1 MEACVESERR
11 WRGVEGF
18 CWRECE
24 GAFFFFIR
32 RTKDVQLSA
41 QLHFGPGAL
50 LPVILLQ
57 ACDEVIFCVSS
68 GYAHTCACLALWA
81 VKRAMHSSK
90 WQSIPHTS
98 PCCSAGTESVYQ
110 ISRMSKKEG
119 ISRKLEQIC
128 DINLSWKTHY
138 WNGRLHK

>member
-1 MEACVESERR
+1 MSRSGAGAE
-11 WRGVEGF
+11 WRDLAEENVKEPF
-18 CWRECE
+18 Y
-24 GAFFFFIR
+24 FIR

-68 GYAHTCACLALWA
+68 GYAHTCARLALQA

-90 WQSIPHTS
+90 
-98 PCCSAGTESVYQ
+98 
-110 ISRMSKKEG
+110 
-119 ISRKLEQIC
+119 
-128 DINLSWKTHY
+128 
-138 WNGRLHK
+138 